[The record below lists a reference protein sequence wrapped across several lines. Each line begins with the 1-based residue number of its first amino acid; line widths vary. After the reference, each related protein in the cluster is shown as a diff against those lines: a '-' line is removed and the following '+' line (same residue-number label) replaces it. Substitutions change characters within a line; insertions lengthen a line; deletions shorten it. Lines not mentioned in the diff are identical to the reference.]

1 MQLQLADR
9 TMKYP
14 YGVVEDVL
22 MKVDKFILTVDFVI
36 LDMKEDEE
44 DPLILDRP
52 FIKTANHSGCG

>member
-1 MQLQLADR
+1 
-9 TMKYP
+9 MKYP